1 MYSGGKESLRW
12 EEMVQSYKIDILSF
26 SFILFLSSRFLKS
39 KTTAI
44 IKGKG
49 SWEMEDNSW
58 VRSEKIQNCSCEQQS
73 PR

>member
-49 SWEMEDNSW
+49 RLGNG
-58 VRSEKIQNCSCEQQS
+58 R
-73 PR
+73 